1 MVYLI
6 MSVLLVP
13 LLLTPKFQE
22 LVKLGLLTDLL
33 ILLRYSTRYDTVG
46 NIIKSLQMFV
56 SVFLTPFLK

>member
-6 MSVLLVP
+6 MSILLVP

-33 ILLRYSTRYDTVG
+33 ILLRYSSWNDTVG